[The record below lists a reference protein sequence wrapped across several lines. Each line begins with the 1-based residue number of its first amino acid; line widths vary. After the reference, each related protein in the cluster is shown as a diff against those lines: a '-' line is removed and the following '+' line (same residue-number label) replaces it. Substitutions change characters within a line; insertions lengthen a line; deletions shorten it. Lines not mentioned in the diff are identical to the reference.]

1 MKTKYINQLLKKI
14 VLRVLGF
21 TINGKGILILSK
33 RTFCLKRVCL
43 VDKKNTIFFIKT
55 AHSHTIDLNTIK
67 NLENYSLFL
76 YFQFIGLLFKFK
88 LPINITNHL
97 SQSSLYLTQMKQ
109 PLENGLVIFESFFGK
124 NYSGQP
130 KYIYEYLLSLN
141 LPYQYVWTYQGDS
154 HNIPGNPKIVKRGT
168 PEYFKVLATA
178 EYWVNNIVF
187 PVNEKRAETTYLQT
201 WHGTP
206 LKKLGYDIEVEGPE
220 VEAREKFYSQ
230 SRTWDYLITQNS
242 HTSKILKRA
251 FKYDNK
257 IIESGYPHNDI
268 LIANDPEKTKQIKTN
283 LGIQQNKKVILYAPT
298 WRDNDAN
305 GNWSFNFTLN
315 IDLQKWQAQLG
326 DEYVILIRMHHLIT
340 NIKGLDEAKGFA
352 YNVSAYD
359 DIQELSLIS
368 DILITDYSSVFFD
381 YAVSK
386 KPILF
391 YAYDFKEYAEKLRG
405 FYLDMHTEMPGPV
418 IEKDEDLLNAIVNI
432 KEIEQLYTDK
442 YNLFI
447 NKFCYLDKGSC
458 SEQVAKI
465 VFKDIHA

>member
-1 MKTKYINQLLKKI
+1 MKQLIKKI
-14 VLRVLGF
+14 LLRVLNF
-21 TINGKGILILSK
+21 KINKKGILTIRK
-33 RTFCLKRVCL
+33 GIPFLKRVSL
-43 VDKKNTIFFIKT
+43 TNDTNTIYLIRT
-55 AHSHTIDLNTIK
+55 AKSHTIDLKTIED
-67 NLENYSLFL
+67 LSSYSLFMH
-76 YFQFIGLLFKFK
+76 FQITALQFKIK
-88 LPINITNHL
+88 LPINISGQLN
-97 SQSSLYLTQMKQ
+97 QSSLYSTHMKE
-109 PLENGLVIFESFFGK
+109 PLEKGLVIFESFFGK
-124 NYSGQP
+124 SYSGQP

-141 LPYQYVWTYQGDS
+141 LPYQYVWTYQGDI
-154 HNIPGNPKIVKRGT
+154 HNIPGNPKIVKRGSI
-168 PEYFKVLATA
+168 EYFKVLATA

-187 PVNEKRAETTYLQT
+187 PVQEKRAETTYLQT

-220 VEAREKFYSQ
+220 VEAREKFYAQ

-242 HTSKILKRA
+242 YTSEILKRA

-268 LIANDPEKTKQIKTN
+268 LVDSDPVKIKQIKDN
-283 LGIQQNKKVILYAPT
+283 LGIEQNKKVILYTPT

-305 GNWSFNFTLN
+305 GNWSFDFTLR
-315 IDLQKWQAQLG
+315 IDLPKWQEVLG
-326 DEYVILIRMHHLIT
+326 DEYIILIRMHHLIT

-352 YNVSAYD
+352 YNVSMYD
-359 DIQELSLIS
+359 DVQELSLVA

-405 FYLDMHTEMPGPV
+405 FYLDMHTEMPGPI
-418 IEKDEDLLNAIVNI
+418 IEKDKDLLSAIINI
-432 KEIEQLYTDK
+432 EEIEQQYANR
-442 YNLFI
+442 YNTFVK
-447 NKFCYLDKGSC
+447 KFCYLDNGTC
-458 SEQVAKI
+458 SKQVSKI